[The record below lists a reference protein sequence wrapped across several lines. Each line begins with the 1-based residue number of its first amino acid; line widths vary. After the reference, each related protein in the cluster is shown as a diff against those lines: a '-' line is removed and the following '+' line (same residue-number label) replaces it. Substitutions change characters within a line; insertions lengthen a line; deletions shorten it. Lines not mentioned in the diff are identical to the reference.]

1 MKVQKRACVREG
13 GEKMNKIVT
22 VGREF
27 GSGGR
32 ELGRR
37 LAEEL
42 GIAYYDKEI
51 VTEIARRTELSEQYV
66 QSVVERKP
74 VVLYPI
80 HVGRSFYPALDAAA
94 ERSSAVYAQQHEIIR
109 EMADKSDCVI
119 VGRCADYILRESKP
133 LRLFVYADMESKIAR
148 CRKKAPEQEHLSDK
162 KLARMIK
169 KIDAERAHYYFFYTG
184 KKWGDPLNF
193 DVCVNTTHTDIKA
206 LSKAIAKLCE

>member
-1 MKVQKRACVREG
+1 MS
-13 GEKMNKIVT
+13 KIVT

-51 VTEIARRTELSEQYV
+51 ITEIARRTELSEQYV
-66 QSVVERKP
+66 QQIVEHKP

-94 ERSSAVYAQQHEIIR
+94 AQSSAVYHEQHEIIR
-109 EMADKSDCVI
+109 EMAEKSDCVI
-119 VGRCADYILRESKP
+119 VGRCADYILRDKKP
-133 LRLFVYADMESKIAR
+133 LRLFVYADEASKLAR
-148 CRKKAPEQEHLSDK
+148 CRAKAPENERFTDR
-162 KLARMIK
+162 KLARLIR
-169 KIDAERAHYYFFYTG
+169 KIDAERAHYYYFYTG

-193 DVCVNTTHTDIKA
+193 DVCINTTNTQIKA
-206 LSKAIAKLCE
+206 LAKAIARLCE

>member
-1 MKVQKRACVREG
+1 MS
-13 GEKMNKIVT
+13 KIVT

-66 QSVVERKP
+66 QQIVEHKP

-94 ERSSAVYAQQHEIIR
+94 AQSSAVYHEQHEIIR
-109 EMADKSDCVI
+109 EMAEKSDCVI
-119 VGRCADYILRESKP
+119 VGRCADYILRDKKP
-133 LRLFVYADMESKIAR
+133 LRLFVYADEASKLAR
-148 CRKKAPEQEHLSDK
+148 CRAKAPENERFTDR
-162 KLARMIK
+162 KLARLIR
-169 KIDAERAHYYFFYTG
+169 KIDAERAHYYYFYTG

-193 DVCVNTTHTDIKA
+193 DVCINTTNTQIKA
-206 LSKAIAKLCE
+206 LAKAIARLCE

>member
-1 MKVQKRACVREG
+1 
-13 GEKMNKIVT
+13 MNKIVT
-22 VGREF
+22 IGREF

-94 ERSSAVYAQQHEIIR
+94 EHNAAVYSQQHEIIR
-109 EMADKSDCVI
+109 EMADKSSCVI
-119 VGRCADYILRESKP
+119 VGRCADYILRDRDP
-133 LRLFVYADMESKIAR
+133 LRLFVYADTESKVAR
-148 CRKKAPEQEHLSDK
+148 CRAKAPEQEHLSDR
-162 KLARMIK
+162 KLARMIR
-169 KIDAERAHYYFFYTG
+169 KIDSERAHYYYFYTG
-184 KKWGDPLNF
+184 RKWGDPLNF
-193 DVCVNTTHTDIKA
+193 DLCVNTTHTEIKA
-206 LSKAIAKLCE
+206 LAKAIAPLCR

>member
-1 MKVQKRACVREG
+1 MS
-13 GEKMNKIVT
+13 KIVT

-66 QSVVERKP
+66 QQIVEHKP

-94 ERSSAVYAQQHEIIR
+94 AQSSAVYHEQHEIIR
-109 EMADKSDCVI
+109 ERAEKSDCVI
-119 VGRCADYILRESKP
+119 VGRCADYILRDKKP
-133 LRLFVYADMESKIAR
+133 LRLFVYADEASKLAR
-148 CRKKAPEQEHLSDK
+148 CRAKAPENERFTDR
-162 KLARMIK
+162 KLARLIR
-169 KIDAERAHYYFFYTG
+169 KIDAERAHYYYFYTG

-193 DVCVNTTHTDIKA
+193 DVCINTTNTQIKA
-206 LSKAIAKLCE
+206 LAKAIARLCE